1 MDLGCLKCD
10 ARQDCVVDDGDL
22 WGSEP
27 ANMRQS
33 SVGRRTWRV
42 QTSAVTGILS
52 PLYGKRSVQCYSARG
67 MVGFGCEGVS
77 TIGNLL

>member
-27 ANMRQS
+27 ANMRLLW
-33 SVGRRTWRV
+33 VDG
-42 QTSAVTGILS
+42 
-52 PLYGKRSVQCYSARG
+52 P
-67 MVGFGCEGVS
+67 GVYK
-77 TIGNLL
+77 LPQ